1 MQFIHA
7 SYSCLYASQDKLCF
21 FFFMVECRGLVQESD
36 NLRIDGVL
44 WELTGQTVT
53 GEDVDFLVSFLK
65 EM

>member
-1 MQFIHA
+1 MRVNVAFMLLKINWF
-7 SYSCLYASQDKLCF
+7 F

>member
-1 MQFIHA
+1 MRVNVAFMLLKIN
-7 SYSCLYASQDKLCF
+7 CF
-21 FFFMVECRGLVQESD
+21 FLFFMVECRGLVQESD

-44 WELTGQTVT
+44 WELSGQTVT

>member
-1 MQFIHA
+1 MRVNVAFMLLKINWF
-7 SYSCLYASQDKLCF
+7 F

-44 WELTGQTVT
+44 WELSGQTVT